1 MRKNKKNKCRKY
13 YIKQLQEENSFS
25 FNINEQVIIKKNTYK
40 ANAKLFIKQLIISL

>member
-25 FNINEQVIIKKNTYK
+25 FNINEQVIIKKIHT
-40 ANAKLFIKQLIISL
+40 KLMQDYS